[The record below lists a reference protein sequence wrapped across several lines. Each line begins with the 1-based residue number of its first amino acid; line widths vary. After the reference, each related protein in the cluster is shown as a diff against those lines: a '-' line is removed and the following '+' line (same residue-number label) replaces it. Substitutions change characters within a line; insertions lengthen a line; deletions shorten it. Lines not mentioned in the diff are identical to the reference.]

1 VGINMAPLTKIKH
14 DHNGLSKI
22 INLGNVNPESSGVQ
36 APLKK
41 EAAQATGT
49 SNQQAMAITFQM
61 LMAIALNMGI
71 ISQAFSQNQS
81 DQAALAQSQAQTEH
95 ENCQK
100 YLAQLTAFQKEQKKA
115 HAWGIFGDVMKWVGI
130 AVAAVVGALLCE
142 TPAGFAILAVVIGL
156 TASGLLNKGLS
167 FIGDKLGQA
176 MGSKTWGNIFVQVI
190 AIAVLTVATAGAEA
204 GYSAVVASK
213 AATAA
218 AEGAT
223 EAAVGAATKAA
234 EDAGEAA
241 EQATG
246 AASNSAD
253 KTNFSTN
260 FKNSLNGY
268 ATRTVG
274 ITSLASTNVVGE
286 LVQESIEH
294 IPGNST
300 AKEWAETIL
309 TAAITLAIAIVSFKG
324 MTQNESIVNQF
335 TQKAAQLKTGL
346 FAVQGA
352 GQLAKDG
359 ATVGSEW
366 TTYVGAGIQK
376 AQGPLQAAMTNS
388 AGMIQVFNSLSSV
401 TQEVMKA
408 MMEAY
413 QPIFSIN
420 FGAGWDA
427 ATQGLA

>member
-1 VGINMAPLTKIKH
+1 MAPLTKIKH
-14 DHNGLSKI
+14 GHSAPSKI
-22 INLGNVNPESSGVQ
+22 INLEDVKPGNVQASS
-36 APLKK
+36 KK
-41 EAAQATGT
+41 EAAQT
-49 SNQQAMAITFQM
+49 SYQQAMTMTFAM
-61 LMAIALNMGI
+61 LFAIALNMGKI
-71 ISQAFSQNQS
+71 GQAFSQSQS
-81 DQAALAQSQAQTEH
+81 DQAALAQSQAETTH
-95 ENCQK
+95 ENVQK
-100 YLAQLTAFQKEQKKA
+100 YLTQLAAYQEEQKKA

-130 AVAAVVGALLCE
+130 AVSAVVGALLCE

-167 FIGDKLGQA
+167 FVGDKLGGA

-218 AEGAT
+218 ADAAS

-234 EDAGEAA
+234 EDATQSA

-246 AASNSAD
+246 ALSNTD
-253 KTNFSTN
+253 KTNFGTN

-274 ITSLASTNVVGE
+274 VTTLASTNVVGE

-300 AKEWAETIL
+300 AKQWVETCL
-309 TAAITLAIAIVSFKG
+309 TAAIMLTIAFVSFKG

-335 TQKAAQLKTGL
+335 TQKASQLKTGL
-346 FAVQGA
+346 FAVQGTGNLA
-352 GQLAKDG
+352 GDG
-359 ATVGSEW
+359 AKFGTAYIGFE
-366 TTYVGAGIQK
+366 AADIQK
-376 AQGPLQAAMTNS
+376 AQGPIQEAITNNQ
-388 AGMIQVFNSLSSV
+388 GMQQVFTSLTSV
-401 TQEVMKA
+401 TQETMKA
-408 MMEAY
+408 MMQAF

-427 ATQGLA
+427 VTQALA

>member
-1 VGINMAPLTKIKH
+1 MAPLTKINH

-22 INLGNVNPESSGVQ
+22 INLGDLTLKSSGVK
-36 APLKK
+36 ASSKK
-41 EAAQATGT
+41 EVSQVTQT
-49 SNQQAMAITFQM
+49 SYQQAMSITWAM
-61 LMAIALNMGI
+61 LMKIALNMGL
-71 ISQAFSQNQS
+71 ISQDFSQNQS
-81 DQAALAQSQAQTEH
+81 DQAAVAQSEAQIDH
-95 ENCQK
+95 ENVQK
-100 YLAQLTAFQKEQKKA
+100 YMTQEAAFQKEQKKA

-142 TPAGFAILAVVIGL
+142 TPAGFGILALVIGL

-167 FIGDKLGQA
+167 FIGDKLGSA
-176 MGSKTWGNIFVQVI
+176 MGSKTWGNIFVQVFAV
-190 AIAVLTVATAGAEA
+190 AILTVATAGAEA

-223 EAAVGAATKAA
+223 QAAVGAVTKAA
-234 EDAGEAA
+234 EDAGQVA
-241 EQATG
+241 EQTTG
-246 AASNSAD
+246 AVTNSAD
-253 KTNFSTN
+253 KTNFGTN
-260 FKNSLNGY
+260 FKSSLNGY

-274 ITSLASTNVVGE
+274 VISLASTNVVGE

-309 TAAITLAIAIVSFKG
+309 TAAIMLTIAIVSFKG
-324 MTQNESIVNQF
+324 MTENQSILNQF
-335 TQKAAQLKTGL
+335 TQKAPLLKTGA
-346 FAVQGA
+346 FIAQGT

-366 TTYVGAGIQK
+366 TAYVGAGIQK
-376 AQGPLQAAMTNS
+376 TQGPLQAAITNS
-388 AGMIQVFNSLSSV
+388 TGMIQVFNSLSSV
-401 TQEVMKA
+401 TQEVMEA
-408 MMEAY
+408 MMKAY